1 MTSPATRKLG
11 NADALDAV
19 LENGYIHIDTADA
32 YNDNERLIGKWL
44 QKSGRRKDIF
54 LATQFGFAIDG
65 KPFPDRRIQLGTD
78 YVDLWYL
85 NRTDPMVPIEISV
98 KDPGRPW
105 GSASSPLFPRA
116 GKAPPRH
123 APIAALQIEY
133 SPFALDIED
142 EKYGAILKT
151 ARELGVK
158 IVAYSPVGRG
168 ILAGKYVRPTIS
180 LHDEDPARDDTRRYL
195 PRFSAENSPKVLQ
208 AVDVIKGIA
217 AKHGVTTGQV
227 TLAWLLAQGDDILN
241 MKENTMIGAVDVK
254 LTAEEVDLIRKAAA
268 LLMVDTP
275 FLE

>member
-85 NRTDPMVPIEISV
+85 NRTDPMVPIEISRTVEAMAEQV
-98 KDPGRPW
+98 K
-105 GSASSPLFPRA
+105 A

-133 SPFALDIED
+133 SPFSLDIED

-151 ARELGVK
+151 ARELGVN
-158 IVAYSPVGRG
+158 RG
-168 ILAGKYVRPTIS
+168 QVQLACCYLP
-180 LHDEDPARDDTRRYL
+180 EDDARRYL
-195 PRFSAENSPKVLQ
+195 PRFSAENFPKVLQ

-217 AKHGVTTGQV
+217 AKHGATPGQV
-227 TLAWLLAQGDDILN
+227 TLTWLSFFLDPVYCPA
-241 MKENTMIGAVDVK
+241 
-254 LTAEEVDLIRKAAA
+254 RPR
-268 LLMVDTP
+268 LMVGLKLQILST
-275 FLE
+275 

>member
-11 NADALDAV
+11 NADALEAV

-65 KPFPDRRIQLGTD
+65 KPFPDRRIYVAKAIDRSLQQLGTD

-85 NRTDPMVPIEISV
+85 NR
-98 KDPGRPW
+98 G
-105 GSASSPLFPRA
+105 
-116 GKAPPRH
+116 
-123 APIAALQIEY
+123 EY
-133 SPFALDIED
+133 SPFSLDIED

-151 ARELGVK
+151 ARELGVN
-158 IVAYSPVGRG
+158 RG
-168 ILAGKYVRPTIS
+168 QVQLACCYLP
-180 LHDEDPARDDTRRYL
+180 EDDARRYL
-195 PRFSAENSPKVLQ
+195 PRFSAENFPKVLQ

-217 AKHGVTTGQV
+217 AKHGATPGQV
-227 TLAWLLAQGDDILN
+227 TLTWLLAQGDDILAIPGSRN
-241 MKENTMIGAVDVK
+241 PANIKENIGAVDVK
-254 LTAEEVDLIRKAAA
+254 LTAEEVDLIRKAAVNADQADVPRYPPAFQA

-275 FLE
+275 SLG

>member
-11 NADALDAV
+11 NADALYAV

-54 LATQFGFAIDG
+54 LATQSGFAIDG

-85 NRTDPMVPIEISV
+85 NRTDPMVPIEIS
-98 KDPGRPW
+98 

-116 GKAPPRH
+116 GKAPPRR
-123 APIAALQIEY
+123 APITALQIEY

-151 ARELGVK
+151 ARELGVN
-158 IVAYSPVGRG
+158 RG
-168 ILAGKYVRPTIS
+168 Q
-180 LHDEDPARDDTRRYL
+180 DDARRYL

-241 MKENTMIGAVDVK
+241 MKENMIGAVDVK
-254 LTAEEVDLIRKAAA
+254 LTAEEVDLIRNAAA